1 MRQRLLKLEGQA
13 ALRSS
18 QITAQEVFLRR
29 RELLAAAGGAAL
41 LAGLPAAA
49 QAQLTGTPLT
59 SAPGPFSSI
68 QKPTAAS
75 FVTEYCNFY
84 EFGTEKSD
92 PSKFA
97 PKMLR
102 PRPWT
107 VAVEGEVRK
116 PRVFGI
122 EDLLKLAPMQ
132 ERVYRFRCVEAWSAV
147 VPWIGYPLAELMRAV
162 EPTSKAKFVEF
173 VTLADPK
180 QMPGLRSPVIDW
192 PYRDGL
198 RIDEA
203 ANELTLL
210 TFGMYGQILPNQ
222 NGAPLRIVVP
232 WKYGFKGP
240 KSIVKI
246 RFVEKQPL
254 GSWEQS
260 NPREYGFYS
269 NVNPARD
276 HPRWSQASERPLGE
290 GLFARRQ
297 QTLPFNG
304 YAEQVASLYAG
315 MDLNRYY

>member
-1 MRQRLLKLEGQA
+1 MLIPRFATPRHIAPSE
-13 ALRSS
+13 
-18 QITAQEVFLRR
+18 ITPQEVFLRR

-41 LAGLPAAA
+41 LGALPAA
-49 QAQLTGTPLT
+49 QAQLTGTPL
-59 SAPGPFSSI
+59 AAKPGPFSTM
-68 QKPTAAS
+68 QAPTPAKL
-75 FVTEYCNFY
+75 VTEYCNFY
-84 EFGTEKSD
+84 EFGTDKTD
-92 PSKFA
+92 PSQYA
-97 PKMLR
+97 PKLLKT
-102 PRPWT
+102 RPWS
-107 VAVEGEVRK
+107 VVVEGEVAR
-116 PRVFGI
+116 PRTFGI

-147 VPWIGYPLAELMRAV
+147 VPWVGYPFAELMRAV

-180 QMPGLRSPVIDW
+180 EMPGISSRVLDW

-222 NGAPLRIVVP
+222 NGAPLRIVIP

-246 RFVEKQPL
+246 RFLEKQPL

-269 NVNPARD
+269 NVNPTKD
-276 HPRWSQASERPLGE
+276 HPRWSQASERPLG
-290 GLFARRQ
+290 GGVFARRVPTQ
-297 QTLPFNG
+297 PFNG
-304 YAEQVASLYAG
+304 YAEQVARLYAG
-315 MDLNRYY
+315 MDLNRLY